1 MTIAIVL
8 AGAVLVVGS
17 RLREALIAYVAFT
30 LCVLWLS
37 HPRGDEATLVGIA
50 LFSALAFVKIVVG
63 PAAVVWLRI
72 AYRVPDDLAPSFT
85 LGVRIGVV
93 GVALLLAEYVSRAQA
108 FAGVGAGFVVF
119 YALFAS
125 ICVVLMH
132 RNLLAHIVGLLGLG
146 SAVTLAAAVFA
157 PALPGAIELAG
168 TFDAVFATFIAIAV
182 ARAVI
187 LHDPRLD
194 IRSLRGLRG

>member
-1 MTIAIVL
+1 MTLAIVL

-17 RLREALIAYVAFT
+17 RLRAALVAYVVFT

-37 HPRGDEATLVGIA
+37 RPSGGEATITAIV
-50 LFSALAFVKIVVG
+50 LFSALAFTKVVVG
-63 PAAVVWLRI
+63 PAAILLLR
-72 AYRVPDDLAPSFT
+72 AKYRVPDDLAPSFN
-85 LGVRIGVV
+85 LGARVAVAGL
-93 GVALLLAEYVSRAQA
+93 ALLLAQYFGRAPAFSDVSAA
-108 FAGVGAGFVVF
+108 FAVF
-119 YALFAS
+119 YAVFAS

-157 PALPGAIELAG
+157 PSLPGAIELAG

-194 IRSLRGLRG
+194 IRSLRGLHG

>member
-1 MTIAIVL
+1 MTLTIVL

-17 RLREALIAYVAFT
+17 RLRTALAAYVVFT
-30 LCVLWLS
+30 LCILWLS
-37 HPRGDEATLVGIA
+37 HPSGGEVTIA
-50 LFSALAFVKIVVG
+50 GTVLFAALAFVKVVVG
-63 PAAVVWLRI
+63 PGAVLWLR
-72 AYRVPDDLAPSFT
+72 AKYHVPDDLAPSFN
-85 LGVRIGVV
+85 LGARIA
-93 GVALLLAEYVSRAQA
+93 VAGLAFVFAQYFSRAQA
-108 FAGVGAGFVVF
+108 FSDVSSAFAVF
-119 YALFAS
+119 YAVFAS

-157 PALPGAIELAG
+157 PSLPGAIELAG

-182 ARAVI
+182 ARAII

-194 IRSLRGLRG
+194 IRSLRGLHG